1 MDVARTYAHVVLFH
15 CPQCRGPLASAFSSV
30 SQQVESLDGGKSAAT
45 CRCGWTGDGLDL
57 QAARQSVQPWEAIY
71 VTPEGESRKP
81 VQDSKITPM
90 DWISRV
96 AQEIATYSKRIKAH
110 SANAW

>member
-1 MDVARTYAHVVLFH
+1 L
-15 CPQCRGPLASAFSSV
+15 P
-30 SQQVESLDGGKSAAT
+30 
-45 CRCGWTGDGLDL
+45 
-57 QAARQSVQPWEAIY
+57 AARQSVQPWEAIY
-71 VTPEGESRKP
+71 VTPEGESRPP

-96 AQEIATYSKRIKAH
+96 AQEIATYSKRIKTR